1 MKAHLAALRSPAY
14 WRRGFSAQRVL
25 SALLASFGGMW
36 LGAEILSFFSASA
49 GDWLRG
55 QWIAFLIAGIA
66 IATWQNRPRV
76 RFSCRL
82 SGRDVTIEVR
92 VGNMFAL
99 PGAFVIG
106 SNTTFDTELETGL
119 ISRRS
124 VQGQFT
130 LAFYDSVK
138 HLDSDLTAALAGI
151 GFETTTAGKKGKM
164 AAYPIGTTICV
175 GPKGRRAYFL
185 ALAEINAHG
194 VAQATFDDLKN
205 SLPKL
210 WDYIATKGGDFGPIV
225 MPVLGSGFSRLP
237 QRRDEIIR
245 EIVKSFVAACSSYR
259 PTEALTIVVP
269 FSDFYDHQLDLI
281 ELEAYVRHVCRYTE
295 YLPSGASGT
304 GKALI

>member
-1 MKAHLAALRSPAY
+1 MKALLAALRSPAY
-14 WRRGFSAQRVL
+14 WRKGFSAGRVI

-36 LGAEILSFFSASA
+36 LGAEILSFFSPTA

-55 QWIAFLIAGIA
+55 QWVAFLVAGTA
-66 IATWQNRPRV
+66 IAAWQNRPRT

-82 SGRDVTIEVR
+82 AGRDVTIEVR
-92 VGNMFAL
+92 VGDMFAL

-119 ISRRS
+119 ISKRS

-138 HLDSDLTAALAGI
+138 HLDSDLASALVGIASETAS
-151 GFETTTAGKKGKM
+151 AGKIGKT
-164 AAYPIGTTICV
+164 AVYPIGTTIRV
-175 GPKGRRAYFL
+175 AAKSRRAYFL
-185 ALAEINAHG
+185 ALAEINHHG

-269 FSDFYDHQLDLI
+269 FGDFYDHELDLI

-295 YLPSGASGT
+295 YLPPGASGT
-304 GKALI
+304 GKALL